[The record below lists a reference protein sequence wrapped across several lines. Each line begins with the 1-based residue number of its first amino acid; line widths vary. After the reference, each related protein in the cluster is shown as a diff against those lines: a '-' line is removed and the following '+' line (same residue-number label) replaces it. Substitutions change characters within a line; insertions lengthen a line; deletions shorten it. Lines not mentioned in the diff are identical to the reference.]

1 MIPER
6 LMKILLTGGT
16 GFIGQAVLRE
26 LLQRGHQVVATART
40 FSDNLTCDANLEWVL
55 WDGAKQALPIVQWP
69 QFQAILHLA
78 AVTNSAPHPD
88 DAREVYELSAGATF
102 RFLEA
107 ARLNRVG
114 RVLVA
119 STGDVLGPAPLEA
132 CEQDVFYSPTSFY
145 GAAKACA
152 ELLMRSYADVL
163 STAILRF
170 YHPFGPGG
178 DRFLVNRLL
187 YSVVEGRVIKME
199 GQDGIRLN
207 PVWIDDLAVGVR
219 QAVESDHSGIFHF
232 AGPQTMSLR
241 DLASTIGKLAGREP
255 VIQSIAAPCVQRHV
269 GSFEQTTRTLGYRP
283 KVSIEEGL
291 TRMLASQKAAVR
303 SQESGSFFLAPELT
317 TDP

>member
-1 MIPER
+1 MIPQR
-6 LMKILLTGGT
+6 PMKILLTGGT

-26 LLQRGHQVVATART
+26 LLQRGHQVVTTART
-40 FSDNLTCDANLEWVL
+40 FFDNLPLDANLEWVL

-78 AVTNSAPHPD
+78 AATNSASLPD
-88 DAREVYELSAGATF
+88 NAQEVYELSAGAAF
-102 RFLEA
+102 RFLEV
-107 ARLNRVG
+107 ARLNGVA

-119 STGDVLGPAPLEA
+119 STGDVLGPAPSGA
-132 CEQDVFYSPTSFY
+132 CEHDVLYYPTSLY

-152 ELLMRSYADVL
+152 ELLVRSYRDAL

-187 YSVVEGRVIKME
+187 YSVVEGRVIKIE

-219 QAVESDHSGIFHF
+219 QAVESDHAGIFHF

-241 DLASTIGKLAGREP
+241 DLVSTIGKLAGREP
-255 VIQSIAAPCVQRHV
+255 VIQSIAAPCIQRHV

-303 SQESGSFFLAPELT
+303 TRSQGHSSSLQN
-317 TDP
+317 

>member
-1 MIPER
+1 
-6 LMKILLTGGT
+6 MKILLTGGT

-40 FSDNLTCDANLEWVL
+40 FSDNLACDANLEWVL

-88 DAREVYELSAGATF
+88 NAQEVYELSAGATF

-107 ARLNRVG
+107 ARLKGVA

-119 STGDVLGPAPLEA
+119 STGDVLGPAPLGALEH
-132 CEQDVFYSPTSFY
+132 DVLYAPTSFY
-145 GAAKACA
+145 GATKACA
-152 ELLMRSYADVL
+152 ELLVRSYRDAL

-178 DRFLVNRLL
+178 DRFLVNRLVR
-187 YSVVEGRVIKME
+187 SVAAGRVIKIE

-219 QAVESDHSGIFHF
+219 LAVESDHSGIFHF
-232 AGPQTMSLR
+232 GGPLTVSLR
-241 DLASTIGKLAGREP
+241 DLVSTIGKLAGREP

-269 GSFEQTTRTLGYRP
+269 GSFERTTRALGYRP
-283 KVSIEEGL
+283 RVSIEEGL
-291 TRMLASQKAAVR
+291 TRMLASQEAAIT

-317 TDP
+317 PDPNGT